1 MKNLKTL
8 FVACLLMMVSFGV
21 NAQTDKQKAELVAI
35 ARQRVQTLS
44 ENLKLSEVQTEQ
56 IYNIQ
61 LLYTEKLFN
70 KMRQE
75 KEGLTLENLV
85 QVMKEQGPD
94 AIEEIKAV
102 LSKKQ
107 KKRYEADLKKY
118 QKADMPMK

>member
-1 MKNLKTL
+1 
-8 FVACLLMMVSFGV
+8 MMVSFGV

>member
-8 FVACLLMMVSFGV
+8 FVACLLMFVSFGA
-21 NAQTDKQKAELVAI
+21 NAQTDSQKLELVAV
-35 ARQRVQTLS
+35 ARQRIQTLS
-44 ENLKLSEVQTEQ
+44 ETLKLSEVQTEAVRN
-56 IYNIQ
+56 IY
-61 LLYTEKLFN
+61 LVYAEKLFN
-70 KMRQE
+70 ELRQD
-75 KEGLTLENLV
+75 KDGYTLEKLV

-102 LSKKQ
+102 LNKKQ